1 MSRTAK
7 LQELLKNNPDDVF
20 LNFGLAMELLKEN
33 RQEEAIAQF
42 DRVLDL
48 DPNYVSAYIQ
58 KGNALIRLGRKDQ
71 AKETLAAG
79 IAAAKAAGDMHIADQ
94 AQRVLDT
101 LP

>member
-1 MSRTAK
+1 MSRTVR
-7 LQELLKNNPDDVF
+7 LQELLENNPDDVF
-20 LNFGLAMELLKEN
+20 LNFGLAMELLKED
-33 RQEEAIAQF
+33 RKEEAIAQF

-79 IAAAKAAGDMHIADQ
+79 IAAAKAAGDTHTADQ
-94 AQRVLDT
+94 TQRVFDS